1 MERREEIR
9 AQERRAWDERED
21 AREGERASE
30 RSRETEREAEREAS
44 ILVLEEVAD
53 EIETEILHLKVTAW
67 WWQSVNEV
75 GVVDVV
81 HERECVVFW
90 FCFSNPRT
98 KCIHCDN
105 CLVISG
111 RA

>member
-81 HERECVVFW
+81 HERECVVYW
-90 FCFSNPRT
+90 V
-98 KCIHCDN
+98 
-105 CLVISG
+105 LLQ
-111 RA
+111 